1 MFSYLKKWWYKHF
14 ASSCSFSVKC
24 KVLMKKVQTKAH
36 VKEAETRKKQQ
47 LSKVKAVETS
57 I

>member
-1 MFSYLKKWWYKHF
+1 MPAVVVLL
-14 ASSCSFSVKC
+14 SVI
-24 KVLMKKVQTKAH
+24 VLMKKVQTKAH